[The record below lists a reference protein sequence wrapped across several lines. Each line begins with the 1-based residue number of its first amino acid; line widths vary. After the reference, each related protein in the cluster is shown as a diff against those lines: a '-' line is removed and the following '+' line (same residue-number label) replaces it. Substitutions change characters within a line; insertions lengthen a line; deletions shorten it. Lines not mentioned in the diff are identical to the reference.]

1 MHEACCFT
9 KEGEGKVRCRLCPH
23 ECVIPEG
30 KVGACHVRVNRNG
43 QLISLVYG
51 QLAAIHSDPVEKK
64 PLYHFYPGRQILSVG
79 THGCNLR
86 CSFCQNYNLSQCD
99 VDAPSRD
106 FPITPSQLA
115 HQAMSIPGNIG
126 IAYTYNEPTVFYEF
140 MVDVAELIHSAGLKN
155 VAITNG
161 FINSGPLLN
170 LLPLMDAFNV
180 DLKSF
185 SDSFYR
191 QMTGGRLAP
200 VMDTLKAIVNAGKH
214 LEITYLVIP
223 TLNDSEEEFREM
235 IDWISLEL
243 GPDIPLHL
251 SRYFPAWKLS
261 LPPTPES
268 TLDNFADIAA
278 EKLRYIYTGNVSTDI
293 HSCTYCHEC
302 KTLLIKRLY
311 YHTELSGVTGDGRCS
326 HCGATLAGY
335 F

>member
-1 MHEACCFT
+1 
-9 KEGEGKVRCRLCPH
+9 
-23 ECVIPEG
+23 
-30 KVGACHVRVNRNG
+30 
-43 QLISLVYG
+43 
-51 QLAAIHSDPVEKK
+51 
-64 PLYHFYPGRQILSVG
+64 
-79 THGCNLR
+79 
-86 CSFCQNYNLSQCD
+86 
-99 VDAPSRD
+99 
-106 FPITPSQLA
+106 LA

-170 LLPLMDAFNV
+170 LLPLTDAFNV

-302 KTLLIKRLY
+302 KTLLIKRLH
-311 YHTELSGVTGDGRCS
+311 YHTELTGVTGDGRCS